1 MIIPVTTD
9 AGPLPDEDKDSGDGG
24 SSSSNEQSTAIY
36 LYGSDVDSVRDLNSG
51 LIGTILIY
59 NEKHAGRKDQLPKG
73 IHREMITLFTTF
85 DENLSR
91 YIKMNA
97 LKYAKEGETINFL
110 DPDFKESNRMRSIN
124 GFMYCNTPSPE
135 IKQHKR
141 VRWYQIVLGSSDAV
155 HAPTISGLT
164 SGAGSEMTIIGPG
177 MTHIKD
183 FTADN
188 YGKWLLHDAV
198 VDQTSQGMSMLVDI
212 TEVLHSGA

>member
-1 MIIPVTTD
+1 
-9 AGPLPDEDKDSGDGG
+9 
-24 SSSSNEQSTAIY
+24 
-36 LYGSDVDSVRDLNSG
+36 
-51 LIGTILIY
+51 
-59 NEKHAGRKDQLPKG
+59 
-73 IHREMITLFTTF
+73 
-85 DENLSR
+85 
-91 YIKMNA
+91 
-97 LKYAKEGETINFL
+97 
-110 DPDFKESNRMRSIN
+110 
-124 GFMYCNTPSPE
+124 MYCNTPSPE

-155 HAPTISGLT
+155 HVPTISGLT

-177 MTHIKD
+177 MTHTKD